1 MNKSS
6 TIGIFLIPTFIWLS
20 LSFVYAFFCGD
31 RDVDTYF
38 FNSWDFAAWIIFAS
52 YTIIFSVVSIFFRL
66 IMKKYYIVTMII
78 IIFIFSIT
86 VTDFDYIYS
95 SFFFIIMLSIPLF
108 GSLTLRYLRNKRAHH
123 QRTGNQENEN

>member
-38 FNSWDFAAWIIFAS
+38 FNSWDFAAWIIFAI
-52 YTIIFSVVSIFFRL
+52 YTIICSVVSIFFFL
-66 IMKKYYIVTMII
+66 IMKKYYIVTMTI
-78 IIFIFSIT
+78 IIFMFSIT
-86 VTDFDYIYS
+86 ATDFDYIYS
-95 SFFFIIMLSIPLF
+95 SLFFIIMLSIPLF
-108 GSLTLRYLRNKRAHH
+108 GSLTLRYLRNKQAHH
-123 QRTGNQENEN
+123 E